1 MIQFEDKLRASAQ
14 RIVGQDN
21 RKMHVPQ
28 NPLTQKKTY
37 WGWVATPAAAVAGL
51 VLGLSMHLYLDD
63 GQQTT
68 DYRLQ
73 TSAPYQ
79 HASVLKHPRTD
90 NGQRTTDTVRI
101 LQPVHDTLY
110 LTQIVEKEKIIV
122 RQAADTSQAESVS
135 MQEEMDTPACT
146 SIQCDGINYAIL
158 ASN

>member
-51 VLGLSMHLYLDD
+51 VFGLSIHTFMNNEPDIRYV
-63 GQQTT
+63 QQT
-68 DYRLQ
+68 
-73 TSAPYQ
+73 
-79 HASVLKHPRTD
+79 
-90 NGQRTTDTVRI
+90 DTLRV

-110 LTQIVEKEKIIV
+110 LTQIVEKEKIVV
-122 RQAADTSQAESVS
+122 RQATDTSQTEFVS
-135 MQEEMDTPACT
+135 MQEETDTPACT

>member
-1 MIQFEDKLRASAQ
+1 MKTFEDKLQASAQ
-14 RIVGQDN
+14 RIAEQDN

-51 VLGLSMHLYLDD
+51 VFGLSLHLFVTSEPDIRYV
-63 GQQTT
+63 QQT
-68 DYRLQ
+68 
-73 TSAPYQ
+73 
-79 HASVLKHPRTD
+79 
-90 NGQRTTDTVRI
+90 DTLRMVR
-101 LQPVHDTLY
+101 PVHDTLY

-122 RQAADTSQAESVS
+122 REATDTDQTASAPEQEETDTS
-135 MQEEMDTPACT
+135 ACT